1 MINRELTE
9 ELAVLLDLE
18 RQEAA
23 SLFNGFCGAMVAEL
37 LAFRKLSIKGLGSFY
52 VTHVPASKRSS
63 GSVMVFAPPLNKLR
77 FESTLSGA
85 DASLSLAVSRLSMNQ
100 GEAAKFSRTLASL
113 FSSALQQ
120 EKAIHLHGLGRF
132 ALEDGAYSFFPDRT
146 MEELLNREY
155 QDLKEV
161 ILPQHEVERRERRSP
176 GFILPLSVVVLVG
189 LLLAIVSGRLSWST
203 FFPSTVEPSKSV
215 ATVVDRS
222 AGAVAPPPAPA
233 PPLSVPKAYP
243 IKLPGGL
250 ADSLVLVKG
259 DYAIVLATFETEKR
273 AHQQITPLRSSG
285 IKAFVWPTSMADTK
299 YFRLMTGRFASYSA
313 AAAKLKG
320 MLPKMVE
327 GAYIQQVK
335 KTVVLHGEKGL

>member
-1 MINRELTE
+1 M
-9 ELAVLLDLE
+9 
-18 RQEAA
+18 
-23 SLFNGFCGAMVAEL
+23 
-37 LAFRKLSIKGLGSFY
+37 LG
-52 VTHVPASKRSS
+52 
-63 GSVMVFAPPLNKLR
+63 
-77 FESTLSGA
+77 
-85 DASLSLAVSRLSMNQ
+85 Q
-100 GEAAKFSRTLASL
+100 
-113 FSSALQQ
+113 
-120 EKAIHLHGLGRF
+120 
-132 ALEDGAYSFFPDRT
+132 
-146 MEELLNREY
+146 
-155 QDLKEV
+155 V
-161 ILPQHEVERRERRSP
+161 ILPQHEEKKSERRSP

-203 FFPSTVEPSKSV
+203 FSPSTVEPSKSV

-222 AGAVAPPPAPA
+222 SGAVAPA

-320 MLPKMVE
+320 MPPKMVE

-335 KTVVLHGEKGL
+335 KTAVLHGEKGL

>member
-18 RQEAA
+18 RPEAA

-52 VTHVPASKRSS
+52 VTHVPASKRSN
-63 GSVMVFAPPLNKLR
+63 GSAIIFAPPVNKLR
-77 FESTLSGA
+77 FESTLSGG

-100 GEAAKFSRTLASL
+100 AEAARFARTLATL
-113 FSSALQQ
+113 FSASLQQ
-120 EKAIHLHGLGRF
+120 EIAIHLHGLGRF

-146 MEELLNREY
+146 LEELLNREY

-161 ILPQHEVERRERRSP
+161 ILPQHKEEGSERRSP
-176 GFILPLSVVVLVG
+176 GYILPLAVVVLVG
-189 LLLAIVSGRLSWST
+189 LLLAIVYGRLSWST
-203 FFPSTVEPSKSV
+203 FFLSTVEPAKSV

-222 AGAVAPPPAPA
+222 VAAVAPAP
-233 PPLSVPKAYP
+233 SVPTAYP
-243 IKLPGGL
+243 VKTPKGV

-273 AHQQITPLRSSG
+273 AHQQIAPLRSSG
-285 IKAFVWPTSMADTK
+285 IKAFVWPTSMDETK
-299 YFRLMTGRFASYSA
+299 YFRLMTGRFANYA
-313 AAAKLKG
+313 AAAERLKG
-320 MLPKMVE
+320 LPKKMVD

>member
-176 GFILPLSVVVLVG
+176 GYILPLAVVVLVG

-203 FFPSTVEPSKSV
+203 FSPSTVEPSKSV

-222 AGAVAPPPAPA
+222 AGAVAPAPA
-233 PPLSVPKAYP
+233 PPPSVPKAYP
-243 IKLPGGL
+243 IKTPGGL
-250 ADSLVLVKG
+250 TDSLVLVKG

>member
-18 RQEAA
+18 RPEAA

-63 GSVMVFAPPLNKLR
+63 GSVMIFAPPVNKLR
-77 FESTLSGA
+77 FDSTLSGG
-85 DASLSLAVSRLSMNQ
+85 DASLSLAVSQLSMNQ
-100 GEAAKFSRTLASL
+100 GEAARFARTLATL
-113 FSSALQQ
+113 FSAALQQ

-146 MEELLNREY
+146 LEELLNREY

-161 ILPQHEVERRERRSP
+161 ILPQHKEEGSERRSP
-176 GFILPLSVVVLVG
+176 GYILPLAVVVLVG
-189 LLLAIVSGRLSWST
+189 LLLAIVYGRLSWST
-203 FFPSTVEPSKSV
+203 FFLSTVEPAKSV

-222 AGAVAPPPAPA
+222 VAAVAPAP
-233 PPLSVPKAYP
+233 SVPTAYP
-243 IKLPGGL
+243 VKTPKGV

-273 AHQQITPLRSSG
+273 AHQQIAPLRSSG
-285 IKAFVWPTSMADTK
+285 IKAFVWPTSMDETK
-299 YFRLMTGRFASYSA
+299 YFRLMTGRFANYA
-313 AAAKLKG
+313 AAAERLKG
-320 MLPKMVE
+320 LPKKMVD